1 MEQRNLTEG
10 EVEQITDDYDTSSL
24 DNRSKLAIAFA
35 DAFLG
40 AQGPPDE
47 ATRDAMSAEF
57 SPAEIA
63 ELGIGLALFH
73 GFSKML
79 IISGCEPENMETTV
93 LSVPGAP
100 TAK

>member
-1 MEQRNLTEG
+1 MEQRNLTED
-10 EVEQITDDYDTSSL
+10 EVDLIDDGYESSSL
-24 DNRSKLAIAFA
+24 DERAKLAIAFA

-47 ATRDAMSAEF
+47 DTCLQMRDEF
-57 SPAEIA
+57 ASAEIA
-63 ELGIGLALFH
+63 ELGLGLALFH

-79 IISGCEPENMETTV
+79 IISGCEPDDMATTV

-100 TAK
+100 SR

>member
-1 MEQRNLTEG
+1 MEQRNLTED
-10 EVEQITDDYDTSSL
+10 EVDLIDDGYESSSL
-24 DNRSKLAIAFA
+24 EERSKLSIAFA

-40 AQGPPDE
+40 AQGAPPADLRE
-47 ATRDAMSAEF
+47 RLTREF
-57 SPAEIA
+57 TPAELA

-79 IISGCEPENMETTV
+79 IISGCEPEDMDTTV

-100 TAK
+100 QR

>member
-10 EVEQITDDYDTSSL
+10 EVDQITDDYDTSSL

-40 AQGPPDE
+40 AQGLPDE

-93 LSVPGAP
+93 LSVPGA
-100 TAK
+100 AR

>member
-1 MEQRNLTEG
+1 VEQRNLTED
-10 EVEQITDDYDTSSL
+10 EVDLIDDGYESSSL
-24 DNRSKLAIAFA
+24 DHRAKLAIAFA

-40 AQGPPDE
+40 AQGAPNPD
-47 ATRDAMSAEF
+47 TCRQLNDEF

-63 ELGIGLALFH
+63 ELGLGLALFH

-79 IISGCEPENMETTV
+79 IVSGCEPDEMATTV

-100 TAK
+100 SR